1 MARARR
7 RVEEDETLSINLNL
21 LWQLQQCE
29 TGAREISDLL
39 TRMPRDLERAREEQ
53 GLREAALK
61 AREAEH
67 QAQLKARRVLEKQ
80 VEEFDTKLRDN
91 AMKQGGAKTNAELDA
106 FKREAAYVREQR
118 SGVETRILQMF
129 EEEEAA
135 QGRIAEAKAQVDQAK
150 ATADE
155 KARLIEE
162 RAAGD
167 RAELEKRRAEIDEL
181 ATGLDAP
188 VKLRFEQ
195 LLKAKNGIAVAGVS
209 RGACG
214 GCFNSIPAQFLN
226 EIRKAEALQ
235 ICESCGRILVWWENS

>member
-1 MARARR
+1 MTI
-7 RVEEDETLSINLNL
+7 DLNL
-21 LWQLQQCE
+21 LWKLQQCE

-67 QAQLKARRVLEKQ
+67 QEQMKTRRALEKQ
-80 VEEFDTKLRDN
+80 VEDYDAKLHAN
-91 AMKQGGAKTNAELDA
+91 AMSQGKAKTNAELDA
-106 FKREAAYVREQR
+106 YKKEAAYLRDHK
-118 SGVETRILQMF
+118 SGVETRILEMF
-129 EEEEAA
+129 EEEEAINA
-135 QGRIAEAKAQVDQAK
+135 RIAEAKTQVAQAK
-150 ATADE
+150 GAADE

-167 RAELEKRRAEIDEL
+167 RAELERRRAEIDDL
-181 ATGLDAP
+181 ATGLPAG
-188 VKLRFEQ
+188 VRTRFDQ
-195 LLKAKNGIAVAGVS
+195 LLKAKNGIAVAGVA

-214 GCFNSIPAQFLN
+214 GCFNSIPPQFLN
-226 EIRKAEALQ
+226 EIRKAESLQ